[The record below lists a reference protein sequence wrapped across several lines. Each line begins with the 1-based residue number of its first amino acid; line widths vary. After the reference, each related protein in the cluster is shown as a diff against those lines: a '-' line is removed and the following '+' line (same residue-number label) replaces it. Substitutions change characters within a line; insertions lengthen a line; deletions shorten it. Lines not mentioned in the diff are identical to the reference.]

1 MKTKKYITAAT
12 GMLAF
17 VGLNQEAQALPMFST
32 QTGMDC
38 KSCHLQHIPKLNEFG
53 RKFAASGMTLSK
65 KILDENMTAA
75 DINPSVMVK
84 SLYQKTWDKPGASGD
99 VSTKS
104 QTEDGEFSIPKTAT
118 LYLGGRVSENIG
130 GLVNLSYKKEEDEA
144 ISAKAVYTQKI
155 EDGFWGI
162 AGSSFADFGP
172 FSGMEFYN
180 TGLYKPLRTFDI
192 RTLSNAFQ
200 ASSIGTGESTGLQA
214 YYDKGNLFGT
224 GDHFFVT
231 AGAYAPSQDN
241 LYMDIADNILPFARV
256 AYAYPIGDFNV
267 MAGAFAI
274 AGGSTV
280 ASTEPLSIER
290 ETYGIDMQIEGEIA
304 EKLVSLNVAKILKN
318 EVTYTGIDAGAVH
331 ELDNLDNEAFSIE
344 GEVNLTPDFGVKVAY
359 MEYNDRYTYPDH
371 DHGGGDEHEGEDHD
385 HESTN
390 DFVDVRDLD
399 HAITVGFDYSFE
411 FHLPMKVTAEYCW
424 AKPSLDRVKEYET
437 LLFSLNMLF

>member
-1 MKTKKYITAAT
+1 MKTRKYALATA
-12 GMLAF
+12 GLFAF
-17 VGLNQEAQALPMFST
+17 IGLNQEAQALPMFSM

-53 RKFAASGMTLSK
+53 RKFAVSGMTLSK
-65 KILDENMTAA
+65 KILDENMTAT

-104 QTEDGEFSIPKTAT
+104 KTEDGEVSIPKTAS
-118 LYLGGRVSENIG
+118 LYLGGRVSENLG

-144 ISAKAVYTQKI
+144 ISAKAVYVQKI

-162 AGSSFADFGP
+162 VGSSFADFGP

-180 TGLYKPLRTFDI
+180 TGLYKPLRSFDI

-200 ASSIGTGESTGLQA
+200 ASTIGTGASTGLQA
-214 YYDKGNLFGT
+214 YCDKGNLFST

-231 AGAYAPSQDN
+231 AGIYAPTQDN

-256 AYAYPIGDFNV
+256 AYSYPVGDFT
-267 MAGAFAI
+267 MMLGAFAI
-274 AGGSTV
+274 NGGSTV
-280 ASTEPLSIER
+280 APTESLSIKR
-290 ETYGIDMQIEGEIA
+290 ETYGIDLQIEGEIA
-304 EKLVSLNVAKILKN
+304 QKLISLNVAKVLKN
-318 EVTYTGIDAGAVH
+318 EVTYTGIDAGLIH

-344 GEVNLTPDFGVKVAY
+344 GEVNLTPDFGVKLAY
-359 MEYNDRYTYPDH
+359 MDYNDRYTYPDH
-371 DHGGGDEHEGEDHD
+371 DH
-385 HESTN
+385 ESTN
-390 DFVDVRDLD
+390 QFVDVRDLD
-399 HAITVGFDYSFE
+399 HAITVGLDYSFE
-411 FHLPMKVTAEYCW
+411 FYLPMKAAAEYCW
-424 AKPSLDRVKEYET
+424 AKPSLDRVKDYET